1 MMWPGKEAVT
11 RGWQLPWQADYGRHT
26 VGTFRKILA
35 RDSPEGDQV
44 TDASRPA
51 DLSELTFRLPFP
63 WERVIY
69 LFMSTHTLPPGSR
82 CLYTSLLI
90 IAKIS
95 IMLQGNVRFP
105 KTLLVGMGPL
115 SSSLD

>member
-1 MMWPGKEAVT
+1 MWPGMEAVA
-11 RGWQLPWQADYGRHT
+11 RGWQLPWQADYGRCT

-35 RDSPEGDQV
+35 RDSPEGEQV
-44 TDASRPA
+44 TDAPRPA
-51 DLSELTFRLPFP
+51 DLLSELTFWLPFP
-63 WERVIY
+63 WERAIY
-69 LFMSTHTLPPGSR
+69 LFMSTHALPPGSW

-95 IMLQGNVRFP
+95 FMLQGNARFS

-115 SSSLD
+115 SSSQG